1 MGAWDGW
8 SQWRNRLPD
17 ILPYD
22 PTHPVAYPD
31 NGRLLTDDVADPLL
45 ALLTNG
51 QVTEDKVGPHNDL
64 LPEFPYLGRHTRREG
79 LPRLNAVASRV
90 VAAKRVEEKL
100 GLVHKDEASI
110 EYQSASGVE

>member
-22 PTHPVAYPD
+22 PTRPVAYPD

-51 QVTEDKVGPHNDL
+51 QVTEDKVGPHNGSSRPPL
-64 LPEFPYLGRHTRREG
+64 CARSS
-79 LPRLNAVASRV
+79 ASR
-90 VAAKRVEEKL
+90 
-100 GLVHKDEASI
+100 
-110 EYQSASGVE
+110 